1 MSLYKFYRE
10 SSGAWETVESERWQW
25 EVDYDDGSTLKQYDD
40 AGIFHQFKE
49 IQQERINAFRM
60 VSEGVPPITIAW
72 KPEFKLIH
80 FYRNSIFHFG
90 EPDEVRVKLYCFG
103 YQEGSS
109 KTIFVIMPDN
119 SVCVVD
125 DMDKIQLEA

>member
-1 MSLYKFYRE
+1 MPTWKFYRE
-10 SSGAWETVESERWQW
+10 SSGAWEEVGPEKWRW
-25 EVDYDDGSTLKQYDD
+25 EANYDDGSTLKQYDD

-49 IQQERINAFRM
+49 IQQENLASFRM
-60 VSEGVPPITIAW
+60 VSESAPSITIAW
-72 KPEFKLIH
+72 KQGLKLIH
-80 FYRNSIFHFG
+80 FYRNVFFHFG

-119 SVCVVD
+119 SICIVD
-125 DMDKIQLEA
+125 DVDKIELEG